1 MSFDHLIAR
10 TVPVI
15 ALAIAAAGTVL
26 VSAPIVIRP
35 SA

>member
-1 MSFDHLIAR
+1 MSFDHLIAC

-26 VSAPIVIRP
+26 VFA
-35 SA
+35 AYFH